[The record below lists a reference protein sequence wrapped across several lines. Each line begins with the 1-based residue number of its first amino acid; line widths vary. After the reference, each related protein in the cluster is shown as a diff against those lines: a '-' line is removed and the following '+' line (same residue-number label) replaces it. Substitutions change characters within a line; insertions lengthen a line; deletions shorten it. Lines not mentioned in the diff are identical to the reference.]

1 MDERPSKKRKVRKGT
16 RSCWQC
22 RKRKIRCEF
31 TSIEEQTCDGCK
43 SRGTTCVS
51 QEFADN
57 EPSGPPE
64 RGLAQRLG
72 RLEELMVKL
81 ADKMGPESS
90 IVRSSSSSS
99 NSNSINNII
108 NNIINNNS
116 IINSINTPT
125 SSVDGSL
132 RSSEFEGTPDDSTMV
147 AATVPSSS
155 LTPGGVIPE
164 TRTPQGRRPRSGSKY
179 EKVCRELHS
188 AFPSPE
194 DAKTIVH
201 SSRGPVFLLAM
212 FYSYQDI
219 LEGNSPATAALTV
232 VPDVDKH
239 PAVLARKLLQLT
251 ICLQQLPPS
260 FDSSQLELGSK
271 GSSIQDKMNEWA
283 AVAGRLVTSN
293 EELLGSA
300 EGLECLVLLGFYLLN
315 SGNLRKAWLVM
326 RRALSL
332 AQLMGIDADL
342 APPPPLKSC
351 DPATDASTIPASQT
365 FWYRINFCDRYI
377 SLLLGLPAGTQDNS
391 FLMTDQFLVRD
402 TPMERLEKRYTAIAL
417 RIIERNR
424 APAHETYTMTQSV
437 DCELE
442 NAAKSMGRSWW
453 EIPAIMSHSHY
464 ATDTPAQ
471 MGVMSHLMLQIHH
484 HSLLILLHLP
494 YMLRNQKTNSRFDY
508 SKNTCLESSRAV
520 LRRCVIFRTANDAA
534 FSCRHIDYSSLMAS
548 MTLLLGHLSRPPG
561 VREEDWSR
569 QRNEDRA
576 LAVKVVA
583 MMEELA
589 LLNDDKLSG
598 ESADIIRKLLPIVDG
613 CSGMTPAQFH
623 GGEARNLQLVIP
635 YLGVININTTTTNN
649 NNNQAAEP
657 CTVDL
662 SHSQLP
668 TPTNTA
674 TTTTAASETYQE
686 MTPPPALCAGALLGQ
701 DNTIPHEDAS
711 AGLFSTDC
719 LEGWSY
725 PGITA
730 EAGDWTFQGV
740 DTTYWSLL
748 NSGMAC
754 NFTQ

>member
-31 TSIEEQTCDGCK
+31 TSNEEQTCNGCK

-51 QEFADN
+51 QEFNDD

-81 ADKMGPESS
+81 ADKIGPEAS
-90 IVRSSSSSS
+90 IVNSSS
-99 NSNSINNII
+99 NSSNSNIS
-108 NNIINNNS
+108 NSNSNSNSNNNS
-116 IINSINTPT
+116 NNNNSINTPT

-132 RSSEFEGTPDDSTMV
+132 RSSEFQGTPDNSSLV
-147 AATVPSSS
+147 SATVTISSS
-155 LTPGGVIPE
+155 TPGDVIPE
-164 TRTPQGRRPRSGSKY
+164 TRTPQDRPSRSGSKY

-201 SSRGPVFLLAM
+201 SSRGPIFLLAM

-219 LEGNSPATAALTV
+219 LDGNSPATAALTV
-232 VPDVDKH
+232 VPDVNKH
-239 PAVLARKLLQLT
+239 PAILARKLLQLT

-260 FDSSQLELGSK
+260 FDSSKLELGLK
-271 GSSIQDKMNEWA
+271 GSIQDKMNEWA
-283 AVAGRLVTSN
+283 AVAGLVTSN

-300 EGLECLVLLGFYLLN
+300 EGLECLILLGFYLLN

-332 AQLMGIDADL
+332 AQLMGIEGDL
-342 APPPPLKSC
+342 ARPLKSC
-351 DPATDASTIPASQT
+351 DPATDTSTIPASQT

-377 SLLLGLPAGTQDNS
+377 SLLLGLSAGTQDNS
-391 FLMTDQFLVRD
+391 FLTDEFLVRD

-424 APAHETYTMTQSV
+424 APAHEAYAITQSV

-453 EIPAIMSHSHY
+453 EIPSLMSHY
-464 ATDTPAQ
+464 TTDTPAQ

-494 YMLRNQKTNSRFDY
+494 YMLRNQTNSRFDY

-520 LRRCVIFRTANDAA
+520 LRRCVIFRTANDVA

-583 MMEELA
+583 KMEELA

-598 ESADIIRKLLPIVDG
+598 ESADIIRKLLPIVD
-613 CSGMTPAQFH
+613 CCNGMTPAQFH
-623 GGEARNLQLVIP
+623 GEEARNLQLVIP
-635 YLGVININTTTTNN
+635 YLGVININTTT
-649 NNNQAAEP
+649 NQAAES

-662 SHSQLP
+662 SHSQLL

-674 TTTTAASETYQE
+674 TTTTTAAAVASETYQG
-686 MTPPPALCAGALLGQ
+686 MTPPELCADALLGQ
-701 DNTIPHEDAS
+701 DNTIPHEDPS

-719 LEGWSY
+719 LEGWSC